1 MKLGIIGCG
10 NMGSAIA
17 SGTLSMRVLSFGN
30 IYVSD
35 KDSSRTR
42 ALNKKFGIRVG
53 TNVEVVKKCGIII
66 IAVKPQ
72 DFKAL
77 LPSISDHLDNSKYLV
92 SIMAGVTIARIEEL
106 IKKKIAVTRAMPN
119 IAAMA
124 GKGITVLSHNRMV
137 KSEAAVRMIFASVGE
152 VVEIN
157 EKKMD
162 AVTAVSGSG
171 HAYFYYL
178 TEALKEA
185 AVKLGITK
193 ELAAKLASATL
204 IGSGALLESMDEPP
218 EVLIKRIT
226 SKKGTTEAAL
236 NVFKMKR
243 LERIVIKAVEA
254 AAKRSRELS
263 REA

>member
-17 SGTLSMRVLSFGN
+17 GGILSRRILSFSN

-35 KDSSRTR
+35 KDPSRTR
-42 ALNKKFGIRVG
+42 ALYKKFGIRIDTG
-53 TNVEVVKKCGIII
+53 VEVAKKCGIII

-72 DFKAL
+72 DSETL
-77 LPSISDHLDNSKYLV
+77 LRSISDHLDSSKHLV
-92 SIMAGVTIARIEEL
+92 SIMAGVTIARIEKL

-119 IAAMA
+119 MA
-124 GKGITVLSHNRMV
+124 ILAEKGITALTHNRMV
-137 KSEAAVRMIFASVGE
+137 RNEAVIRRIFASVGE

-171 HAYFYYL
+171 PAYFYYL
-178 TEALKEA
+178 AEALRSA
-185 AVKLGITK
+185 AVKAGIKK
-193 ELAAKLASATL
+193 ELATKLANAALT
-204 IGSGALLESMDEPP
+204 GSGALLEGPGQAP
-218 EVLIKRIT
+218 EILRKRIT

-236 NVFKMKR
+236 NVFKLK
-243 LERIVIKAVEA
+243 EFEKIVIEAVEA

-263 REA
+263 KEA